1 MNLQCEISFII
12 LEFASS
18 SIEKNVK
25 KDFWL
30 DCFVIKIIKY
40 GNIINPSGSIKKGG
54 YSNEVDKP
62 KIKNFK
68 KIN

>member
-1 MNLQCEISFII
+1 MIQDKKII
-12 LEFASS
+12 KKPNPNKKPFK
-18 SIEKNVK
+18 KNVK
-25 KDFWL
+25 KDFL
-30 DCFVIKIIKY
+30 LERFDIKITKK

-54 YSNEVDKP
+54 YSSEVDKP